1 MRLEARTS
9 YDHTSTALFLK
20 RFRRLSSEHPWPVP
34 KFNLLEGSII
44 IAPRTVYTLGGRYKS
59 IEDLEDA
66 PFGELILV
74 RETGLILNAVYPIP
88 ILHLRDLYS

>member
-1 MRLEARTS
+1 
-9 YDHTSTALFLK
+9 
-20 RFRRLSSEHPWPVP
+20 
-34 KFNLLEGSII
+34 
-44 IAPRTVYTLGGRYKS
+44 LGGRYKS